1 MSTPGGTFSSPSTPS
16 RRYTPA
22 AASAGYTSAAS
33 KRRRGRLLLL
43 LGLLALVILLTVI
56 IVPPSV
62 VLTRKNK
69 NNVAEGQQVV
79 TTVVDGK
86 TETRTLD
93 GVVATRTRLTTL
105 ANGQASTVT
114 SFVALPDITVSATS
128 IDQIQTGEP
137 SCPLPS
143 PLLSF
148 RYSTQSLRS
157 AAFVT
162 TTLTD
167 GLVVVARTATNLQT
181 DVATPRYC
189 YGTRSDTDLCLS
201 FYYNFGSANEY
212 KPKPDFGIEQLE
224 RELIPVDSSAFLL
237 PLNHLLACIYH
248 NPEQFFFQLRLVCV
262 FIGSLDI
269 RFTLEHPSANPF
281 KHDELVFLCLGIG
294 IERLVFF
301 DVNYRTARLVYNH
314 DSPDNFSYLDGFCKL
329 FGKQYESSSSYSTG
343 TRPTTSPGSSSSS
356 SASTSRSSNTTP
368 SPTSTPGAST
378 SSSSATR
385 STSSRASSS
394 IPGSST
400 GGSSTSTTSGVF
412 HPDSLCF
419 DDGSEHAVALHHSDW
434 LDHPSSVL
442 RPNQHFLRF
451 SHKLTSRH
459 VHVLEPTARM
469 RARLHD
475 KHEHKRRSEFDAVRV
490 FDDGDDERDDSVYR
504 PFPFIYHN
512 SASHDEP
519 LPLVADNES
528 TPYDT
533 PKQQQQWHALSDI

>member
-128 IDQIQTGEP
+128 IDQIQT
-137 SCPLPS
+137 
-143 PLLSF
+143 
-148 RYSTQSLRS
+148 
-157 AAFVT
+157 AFVT

-329 FGKQYESSSSYSTG
+329 FGKQYESSVDDAAADLVQLVQLQHRYAPDYVAGQLELIKRLDLALVKYDAFAYEYAWSEHFVVQRHPLHLFPRFFQYS
-343 TRPTTSPGSSSSS
+343 RIEY
-356 SASTSRSSNTTP
+356 R
-368 SPTSTPGAST
+368 
-378 SSSSATR
+378 R
-385 STSSRASSS
+385 FEYE
-394 IPGSST
+394 
-400 GGSSTSTTSGVF
+400 VF

>member
-1 MSTPGGTFSSPSTPS
+1 MSTPGATFSNPSTPS

-22 AASAGYTSAAS
+22 TVSAGYTSAAS

-56 IVPPSV
+56 IIPPSV

-128 IDQIQTGEP
+128 IDQIQT
-137 SCPLPS
+137 
-143 PLLSF
+143 
-148 RYSTQSLRS
+148 
-157 AAFVT
+157 AFVT

-167 GLVVVARTATNLQT
+167 GLVVVARTATDLQT
-181 DVATPRYC
+181 EVAT
-189 YGTRSDTDLCLS
+189 SNAELCIS
-201 FYYNFGSANEY
+201 FRHNCASANNAY
-212 KPKPDFGIEQLE
+212 KPKPNFGTEQLE
-224 RELIPVDSSAFLL
+224 RELIP
-237 PLNHLLACIYH
+237 
-248 NPEQFFFQLRLVCV
+248 LRLVFG

-269 RFTLEHPSANPF
+269 RFTLEHPSASPF
-281 KHDELVFLCLGIG
+281 KHDELVFLCLLVG

-301 DVNYRTARLVYNH
+301 EINHRTPRLVYNH

-329 FGKQYESSSSYSTG
+329 FGKQYESSVDDAAADLVQLVQLQHRYAPDYVAGQLELIKRLDLALVKYDAFAYEYAWSEHFVVQRHPLHLFPRFFQYS
-343 TRPTTSPGSSSSS
+343 RIEY
-356 SASTSRSSNTTP
+356 R
-368 SPTSTPGAST
+368 
-378 SSSSATR
+378 R
-385 STSSRASSS
+385 FEYE
-394 IPGSST
+394 
-400 GGSSTSTTSGVF
+400 VF